1 MPITQELQTAQ
12 RLQKAGLSPEASAVI
27 AEKLEEAAT
36 LAQGTAFD
44 RFRAELRSEMG
55 ALRSEMGALR
65 QDMRSEMGALRQEMR
80 EEIGALRQEMRSEMG
95 ALRVEVSE
103 KIGEVREKVG
113 EVRVEVAKTR
123 ADLEHS
129 MRVMQGVLLS
139 AIALAVAILLG
150 APAIL
155 ARFLGH

>member
-55 ALRSEMGALR
+55 AL
-65 QDMRSEMGALRQEMR
+65 RSEMGALRQEMR

-139 AIALAVAILLG
+139 AIALAVAILVG